1 MHSLQLPQFGD
12 ENVWNGE
19 RQHQQ
24 MGKKEEEEEEASMHF
39 EDYSL
44 RIDLLPIGPG
54 DPDLFIAKCSSE
66 NIAKDYLGYSYS
78 YKREKIIID
87 IQEDLAGEMLCVYVQ
102 GRTHGEEV
110 SSPYYLSARFAK
122 RDQVLAP
129 PIYKNIVPKARL
141 QAGLAS
147 STIDKATSS
156 AATLLFEIIEL
167 LLQTLL

>member
-1 MHSLQLPQFGD
+1 
-12 ENVWNGE
+12 
-19 RQHQQ
+19 
-24 MGKKEEEEEEASMHF
+24 MGKKEEAEEEEEEEEEEASMRF

-78 YKREKIIID
+78 FKKGKSLLIFRKIWP
-87 IQEDLAGEMLCVYVQ
+87 GEMLCVYVQ

-110 SSPYYLSARFAK
+110 SSPYYLSARFSK

-129 PIYKNIVPKARL
+129 PDYKNIVPKARL

-147 STIDKATSS
+147 STIDNATSS

-167 LLQTLL
+167 LLQILL